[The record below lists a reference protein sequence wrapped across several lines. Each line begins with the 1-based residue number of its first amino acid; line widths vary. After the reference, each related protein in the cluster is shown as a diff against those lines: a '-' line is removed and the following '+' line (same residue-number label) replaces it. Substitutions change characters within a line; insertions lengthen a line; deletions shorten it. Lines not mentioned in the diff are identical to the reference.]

1 MTMKSRKAEARVRE
15 DGTRVY
21 ELMDYFINDLQD
33 RGFRKITPVRGS
45 GETAGPKTFFIV
57 DISGQFKNIE
67 VSIDGQYEDDII
79 AMFDNFSG
87 GVSGSSMYQLCTA
100 NPNSADPSSPE
111 LIWWAGKTKE
121 DFINDIADLWS
132 VVESQSLRMQES
144 EGNETLEDVARRMGV
159 NPYMKK
165 DVENLFKFNP
175 NFSEDEFWTHCYGKG
190 DDGYDEDCTNAMWE
204 YYEFLQSIKRES
216 KNLKESTQEE
226 RDQEARDL
234 IESPYNNLQEEDFE
248 WLREDDETLNYWW
261 NQTWEMESLER
272 NLYDE
277 PTYDLDES
285 KEVSFEFSNN
295 ADADEFI
302 DDVKARYHYPTL
314 RSKHDV
320 DKGGTTPSGGKVYF
334 KGAIARLR

>member
-1 MTMKSRKAEARVRE
+1 MKSRKAEARVRE

-45 GETAGPKTFFIV
+45 GETAGPKTFFVV

-100 NPNSADPSSPE
+100 NPNSSDPSSPE

-132 VVESQSLRMQES
+132 VVGSQSPRMQ
-144 EGNETLEDVARRMGV
+144 
-159 NPYMKK
+159 
-165 DVENLFKFNP
+165 
-175 NFSEDEFWTHCYGKG
+175 
-190 DDGYDEDCTNAMWE
+190 
-204 YYEFLQSIKRES
+204 ES

-248 WLREDDETLNYWW
+248 WLREDDETLDYWW

-272 NLYDE
+272 SLYDE
-277 PTYDLDES
+277 PTYEDLDENT
-285 KEVSFEFSNN
+285 EVSFDFSNN
-295 ADADEFI
+295 EDAKDFV
-302 DDVKARYHYPTL
+302 DDTKERYHYKTGT
-314 RSKHDV
+314 RKYEV
-320 DKGGTTPSGGKVYF
+320 DRGGTTPRGGKVYF
-334 KGAIARLR
+334 KGAVRRS

>member
-1 MTMKSRKAEARVRE
+1 MKSRKIEARVRE
-15 DGTRVY
+15 DGTNAH

-33 RGFRKITPVRGS
+33 RGYRKITPVRGS
-45 GETAGPKTFFIV
+45 GKVAGPKTFFIV
-57 DISGQFKNIE
+57 DSPNTVEQIE
-67 VSIDGQYEDDII
+67 VSVDGRYEDDII
-79 AMFDNFSG
+79 AMFDRYSG
-87 GVSGSSMYQLCTA
+87 GVVGSSIYQLCTA
-100 NPNSADPSSPE
+100 DPNSADPSSPE

-132 VVESQSLRMQES
+132 VVRSQSPRMQET
-144 EGNETLEDVARRMGV
+144 EGNETLADIARRMGV
-159 NPYMKK
+159 SSYMRR
-165 DVENLFKFNP
+165 DVEKLFKFNP
-175 NFSEDEFWTHCYGKG
+175 NFSEDEFWTHCHGEG

-204 YYEFLQSIKRES
+204 YYEYLQSIKRES

-277 PTYDLDES
+277 PTYEDLDES

-302 DDVKARYHYPTL
+302 DDVKARYHYPAL

-320 DKGGTTPSGGKVYF
+320 DRGGTTPSGGKVYF